1 MDSKFLRVLIV
12 EDQEDDAELLVITLE
27 NEGYEICFQ
36 RVDTASGLKNALI
49 NTEWNVI
56 LADYNMPHFN
66 ALEALFVLQESQLDI
81 PFIIVSGSIGEE
93 TAVAAMKAGAHD
105 YLSKHNLTR
114 LIPAIEREIRE
125 AQVRYERQSVQQQ
138 LQQLAFYDQL
148 TNLPNR
154 KLFLE
159 YLQEAINQYQENS
172 SLFSVLFLDL
182 DRYKNVKYSLGHNKG
197 DKLILEVTNRIQS
210 NLRNTDYLARLG
222 NDEFAILLNPILS
235 VQEAIDKAEWLHQAI
250 EFPIKVDEGIFV
262 TTTASVGVVD
272 NTIDYNDPEEIL
284 QAADTAMQNA
294 KQQGIGKTVI
304 FDRQMQVKAREKLQL
319 EADLQRAIQF
329 HQLHLNYQPIV
340 RIDNQKVVGF
350 EVLSRWKHPEKG
362 LIRPDYFIKLAEQTG
377 LIIPLGEWVI
387 STTCRQ
393 LCHWIEQ
400 LADFLPLNLS
410 VNLSGLQLTQLNW
423 LDQIE
428 SLIAD
433 FHPHQFNLKLEIT
446 ESVLMDKAELAL
458 TVLEQIRSRQIQL
471 CLDDFGTGYS
481 SLSYLHSFPIDT
493 LKIDRSFIR
502 HLAPQGKDF
511 DIVRAIITLAH
522 TLGMDVVAEGIETL
536 EQLEILRSLGCEYGQ
551 GYLFAKPLETE
562 AVVPWVKLNR

>member
-12 EDQEDDAELLVITLE
+12 EDHEDDAELLVITLE
-27 NEGYEICFQ
+27 NEGYEINFQ
-36 RVDTASGLKNALI
+36 RVDTASGLENALI
-49 NTEWNVI
+49 NTDWDVI
-56 LADYNMPHFN
+56 LADYNMPQFN
-66 ALEALFVLQESQLDI
+66 ALEALFVLQETQLDI

-105 YLSKHNLTR
+105 YLSKQNLTR
-114 LIPAIEREIRE
+114 LMPAIEREIRE
-125 AQVRYERQSVQQQ
+125 AQVRHERKSAQQQ

-148 TNLPNR
+148 TSLPNR
-154 KLFLE
+154 KLFLK
-159 YLQEAINQYQENS
+159 YLQDAINQYQENS

-197 DKLILEVTNRIQS
+197 DKLIIEVTNRIQS
-210 NLRNTDYLARLG
+210 YLRKTDYLARVG
-222 NDEFAILLNPILS
+222 NDEFAILLNPILC

-294 KQQGIGKTVI
+294 KQQGIGKTAI

-319 EADLQRAIQF
+319 EADLQWAIQF

-340 RIDNQKVVGF
+340 SLETQKVVGF
-350 EVLSRWKHPEKG
+350 EVLSRWKHPQKG
-362 LIRPDYFIKLAEQTG
+362 FIRPDYFIKLAEQTG

-393 LCHWIEQ
+393 LCQWIEQ

-410 VNLSGLQLTQLNW
+410 INLSGLQLTHLNW

-428 SLIAD
+428 SLICD

-458 TVLEQIRSRQIQL
+458 TVLEQIRARQIQL

-502 HLAPQGKDF
+502 HLSPQGKDF

-522 TLGMDVVAEGIETL
+522 TLGMDVVAEGVETL

-551 GYLFAKPLETE
+551 GYLFAKPLDTE